1 MFMYSF
7 GPGTGNFVK
16 AEMFSTN
23 FLTRLYSSNP
33 DGNFAEAFDMV
44 GATGLRF
51 PGGSMTEE
59 SFSVRDPH
67 RTADDQGRQLV
78 PLDAFLDMA
87 NTLGVP
93 VTITI
98 PTRMLLGVDRDGF
111 GNRSVDEIQIE
122 YVRSFIANTL
132 QDAQGILGVEGVS
145 KLIKAFE
152 IGNEYWG
159 SGAMSST
166 EYGRIVDALAPVISK
181 EIQIFL
187 GSQSTEEVGV
197 LCQMGGPF
205 ALEFAADGIYDTI
218 TSSSDP
224 KLLSSLDLKSS
235 DFGSDGLLTW
245 HAKTM
250 IANED
255 IIEQISLNSKKS
267 ITGLVEHIYYIDE
280 RDDLNFS
287 SAAMRN
293 VDKDIAAWK
302 AAGYSDLDIGITEW
316 NVAGDNEAQW
326 GLKGA
331 GVMLFMFES
340 MIRLGVDSAFTWPLL
355 SIRAT
360 DIAGTL
366 KGKPVLSPS
375 GAVLEH
381 MAEHLIGLELIKV
394 EEDIRDIEIS
404 TYANSLS
411 TVIYFASRTNEPS
424 EFTFNLQS
432 LVANKTLVSAE
443 VVGVDLA
450 TSDGQHVIPYG
461 SKVAVPYYMEH
472 DALASLRELPLS
484 GLFSGGSL
492 RAALNP
498 YEVLMLVFSQ
508 PSGGGAGDDSLF
520 GEAGND
526 TLNGGA
532 GNDILMGRAGADMLI
547 GGDGFDMSSYVSA
560 LAAVTVDLAT
570 QNLNT
575 GDAFGDVLV
584 AVEGV
589 LGSGFSDDL
598 RGDAGDN
605 LLDGGAGRDTL
616 TGRAGNDLLQGRSGA
631 DTLLGGLGADTLEG
645 GAGADVLTGGDG
657 FDHASYANATA
668 AVRADLAKP
677 KLNTSDAA
685 GDIYSGIEGV
695 LGGNFADDLRGD
707 GLANLLDGG
716 AGHDL
721 LSGFSGNDT
730 LFGGAGND
738 TLDGG
743 YGADVMDGGEGYDWV
758 SFASAVAG
766 QVLDLANP
774 ALNTYSAKGDSF
786 VGIEAII
793 GSKLRDNLS
802 GDALDNHIDG
812 GAGNDTLSGRAGADS
827 LLGGLGDDR
836 IWGGDGDDTLQGN
849 AGRDWLTGD
858 AGTDRI
864 YGGDGNDTL
873 TGGLGEDWLTGGLGA
888 DRFEFNPMAAG
899 QDVITDY
906 SAQQGDY
913 LAYTATGASKS
924 QFQVKFAAV
933 EGVGNT
939 TAEAIVTHKPSGL
952 VLWIIADGAAMT
964 QLNLQFGGTTFD
976 LI

>member
-1 MFMYSF
+1 
-7 GPGTGNFVK
+7 
-16 AEMFSTN
+16 
-23 FLTRLYSSNP
+23 
-33 DGNFAEAFDMV
+33 
-44 GATGLRF
+44 
-51 PGGSMTEE
+51 
-59 SFSVRDPH
+59 
-67 RTADDQGRQLV
+67 
-78 PLDAFLDMA
+78 
-87 NTLGVP
+87 
-93 VTITI
+93 
-98 PTRMLLGVDRDGF
+98 
-111 GNRSVDEIQIE
+111 
-122 YVRSFIANTL
+122 
-132 QDAQGILGVEGVS
+132 
-145 KLIKAFE
+145 
-152 IGNEYWG
+152 
-159 SGAMSST
+159 
-166 EYGRIVDALAPVISK
+166 
-181 EIQIFL
+181 
-187 GSQSTEEVGV
+187 
-197 LCQMGGPF
+197 
-205 ALEFAADGIYDTI
+205 
-218 TSSSDP
+218 
-224 KLLSSLDLKSS
+224 
-235 DFGSDGLLTW
+235 
-245 HAKTM
+245 
-250 IANED
+250 
-255 IIEQISLNSKKS
+255 
-267 ITGLVEHIYYIDE
+267 
-280 RDDLNFS
+280 
-287 SAAMRN
+287 
-293 VDKDIAAWK
+293 
-302 AAGYSDLDIGITEW
+302 
-316 NVAGDNEAQW
+316 
-326 GLKGA
+326 
-331 GVMLFMFES
+331 
-340 MIRLGVDSAFTWPLL
+340 
-355 SIRAT
+355 
-360 DIAGTL
+360 
-366 KGKPVLSPS
+366 
-375 GAVLEH
+375 
-381 MAEHLIGLELIKV
+381 
-394 EEDIRDIEIS
+394 
-404 TYANSLS
+404 
-411 TVIYFASRTNEPS
+411 
-424 EFTFNLQS
+424 
-432 LVANKTLVSAE
+432 
-443 VVGVDLA
+443 
-450 TSDGQHVIPYG
+450 
-461 SKVAVPYYMEH
+461 
-472 DALASLRELPLS
+472 
-484 GLFSGGSL
+484 
-492 RAALNP
+492 
-498 YEVLMLVFSQ
+498 
-508 PSGGGAGDDSLF
+508 
-520 GEAGND
+520 
-526 TLNGGA
+526 
-532 GNDILMGRAGADMLI
+532 
-547 GGDGFDMSSYVSA
+547 
-560 LAAVTVDLAT
+560 
-570 QNLNT
+570 
-575 GDAFGDVLV
+575 
-584 AVEGV
+584 
-589 LGSGFSDDL
+589 
-598 RGDAGDN
+598 
-605 LLDGGAGRDTL
+605 
-616 TGRAGNDLLQGRSGA
+616 
-631 DTLLGGLGADTLEG
+631 LLGGLGADTLEG